1 MLLVID
7 VGNTNIVL
15 GVYEGENLV
24 NCWRMATGGNRTAD
38 ETGIFIHGL
47 FDASGLDAKN
57 VKAAIISSVVP
68 DIMYSLTQG
77 IRKYFHIEPMIV
89 SVGMKTGIVVKRDN
103 PKAVGADRIVN
114 LVAANEIYGGP
125 AVVIDYG
132 TANTFD
138 VINEKSEFITG
149 FISPGISS
157 CADALYQKAAQLPKI
172 EIKQP
177 KSIIAK
183 NTVDSLQAG
192 LVLGHM
198 GQTRYIVEQL
208 KEELNLPDMKV
219 IATGGL
225 ARVVDPDNEVFDV
238 LDPVLTL
245 KGLRILYEKNK

>member
-7 VGNTNIVL
+7 VGNTNYVL
-15 GVYEGENLV
+15 GVYHGERLV
-24 NCWRMATGGNRTAD
+24 KCWRMATGSNRTAD
-38 ETGIFIHGL
+38 ETGIFLYGL
-47 FDASGLDAKN
+47 FEAAGFD
-57 VKAAIISSVVP
+57 VKRIEAVIISSVVP

-77 IRKYFHIEPMIV
+77 IRKYFNIDPMLV
-89 SVGMKTGIVVKRDN
+89 SSGMKTGIVIKRDN

-149 FISPGISS
+149 LITPGISI
-157 CADALYQKAAQLPKI
+157 CAEALYQRAAQLPKI
-172 EIKQP
+172 EIKKP
-177 KSIIAK
+177 RSIIVK
-183 NTVDSLQAG
+183 NTVGSLQAG
-192 LVLGHM
+192 LVLGHI
-198 GQTRYIVEQL
+198 GQTKYIIQQL
-208 KEELNLPDMKV
+208 KEQLDLPDMKV

-225 ARVVDPDNEVFDV
+225 ARVIDPDKKIFDI

-245 KGLRILYEKNK
+245 KGLKILYQKNK